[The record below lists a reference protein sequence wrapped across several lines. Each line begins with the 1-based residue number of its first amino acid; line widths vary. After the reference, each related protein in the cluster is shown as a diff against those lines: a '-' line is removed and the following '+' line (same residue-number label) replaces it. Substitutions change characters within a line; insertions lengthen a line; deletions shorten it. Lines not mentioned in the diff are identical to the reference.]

1 LNDEGC
7 DIMIDEDLY
16 SSYHLTRRNP
26 ISRESIAT
34 LTLEKAR
41 INQMNLENENNK
53 KLSSISNSSVDLG
66 ATATSQHSSSLSSS
80 QVKETNSKSP
90 RVNLDQEE
98 NNSFSNKTGQQF
110 KTNRNEKL
118 KSESKPNLA
127 NNKENSSTSSQP
139 FSANFTNSLNKL
151 IVNNGFNSLR
161 KILKFPVHKSQN
173 LNEMFDESKNVNTN
187 KCFSPQVAHNAT
199 TNKTLSSSSFN
210 ANNKANLNILK
221 NSQVSLIK
229 SNEIAKNAIKLN
241 DSPSSS
247 SVSRSSSIIA
257 SGSSLST
264 PSSILPNSKSNSNTN
279 VPTSSQTQT
288 QTLASRSNQKN
299 NSNLKKQHSFSSAT
313 NAYHFSMFGSP
324 TSESMKKNALQSQST
339 SVGLNRQHEHIK
351 SLNNLPNR

>member
-1 LNDEGC
+1 
-7 DIMIDEDLY
+7 MIDEDLY

-41 INQMNLENENNK
+41 INQMNLQNESNK
-53 KLSSISNSSVDLG
+53 KLSSISYSSSDLG
-66 ATATSQHSSSLSSS
+66 ATAPTTVSQHSSSLSSS
-80 QVKETNSKSP
+80 QVKETTSKSS
-90 RVNLDQEE
+90 RINLDQEE
-98 NNSFSNKTGQQF
+98 SNSFSNKTGQQF

-173 LNEMFDESKNVNTN
+173 LNEMFDESKNANSN
-187 KCFSPQVAHNAT
+187 KCFSPQVAHSAT

-229 SNEIAKNAIKLN
+229 SNEIAKNSIKLN

-279 VPTSSQTQT
+279 VPTSSQTQA
-288 QTLASRSNQKN
+288 QTLTSRSNQKN
-299 NSNLKKQHSFSSAT
+299 NLKKQHSFSSAT